1 MKLKQIT
8 FNNIRGFLQG
18 HYRTLLK
25 DFYPEALPEHIE
37 EQFIYRCEV
46 AKECLEL
53 GECKHCGCST
63 PEKFL
68 ENRGCSNEENPCYPP
83 MMEKKDWELFKLD
96 L

>member
-37 EQFIYRCEV
+37 EQFIYRCEA

-68 ENRGCSNEENPCYPP
+68 SDDACENDPPCYGK
-83 MMEKKDWELFKLD
+83 MLSKKDWELFKLD